1 MLEPA
6 VPFEPFPFDIQPL
19 AVPLLSTIALAVRT
33 PTEGHSDTPLNSKL
47 SHFFDLKCPQ
57 NSPDARQK
65 SAFIPTR
72 PKTAKIGNFTPNH
85 KNRQKTPKKIK
96 ITFR

>member
-33 PTEGHSDTPLNSKL
+33 PTEGHSDTPLNSK
-47 SHFFDLKCPQ
+47 P
-57 NSPDARQK
+57 
-65 SAFIPTR
+65 
-72 PKTAKIGNFTPNH
+72 
-85 KNRQKTPKKIK
+85 
-96 ITFR
+96 